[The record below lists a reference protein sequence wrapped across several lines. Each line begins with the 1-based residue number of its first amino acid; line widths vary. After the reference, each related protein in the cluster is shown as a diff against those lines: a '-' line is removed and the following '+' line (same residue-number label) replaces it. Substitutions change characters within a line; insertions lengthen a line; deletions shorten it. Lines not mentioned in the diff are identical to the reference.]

1 MNMDDVVVVGGGV
14 AGLSAALVL
23 SRARWSVVVVDAGEP
38 RNAPADGVHNYLGRE
53 GTPPRE
59 LTAVGRAEAS
69 AYGAR
74 IVAGEAVTAVRIP
87 GGFAVT
93 LASGEVLRGRR
104 LLVTT
109 GLTDELPAIDGLA
122 ARWGRDVLH
131 CPFCHGHEVRDR
143 PIGVLGLGGA
153 GLFQAQ
159 LFRQWSR
166 DVTLFLH
173 TGDQPTAQQW
183 AELAARGIQV
193 VDGEVT
199 GVEVTDDRLSGIR
212 LDSGAVVPREA
223 LVVASTARA
232 RSAVLESLGIT
243 PVEIEAHGIVAGSQI
258 PTTPRTGAT
267 SVPGVYVAGSLAEV
281 SAIVIASAAH
291 AAGVAGAITMD
302 LVTEDVARAV
312 AGPFS
317 AESEREIAVAA
328 HGL

>member
-1 MNMDDVVVVGGGV
+1 VRRIVVTMEMNDVVVVGGGV

-53 GTPPRE
+53 GTPPLE
-59 LTAVGRAEAS
+59 LTAIGRAEAES
-69 AYGAR
+69 YGAR
-74 IVAGEAVTAVRIP
+74 IVRGEAVSAVRIP

-93 LASGEVLRGRR
+93 LGDGD
-104 LLVTT
+104 
-109 GLTDELPAIDGLA
+109 GLADELPPIDGLA
-122 ARWGRDVLH
+122 ERWGRDVLH

-159 LFRQWSR
+159 LFRQWSA

-173 TGDQPTAQQW
+173 TGDQPTEQQW
-183 AELAARGIQV
+183 AELAARGISV

-212 LDSGAVVPREA
+212 LADGTVVAREA

-232 RSAVLESLGIT
+232 RSRVLESLGIA
-243 PVEIEAHGIVAGSQI
+243 PVEIEAHGIVAGSQV

-317 AESEREIAVAA
+317 AESEREVALA
-328 HGL
+328 NHGL